1 LIESGRRILV
11 FTESGRPG
19 VPWLRPAFETFR
31 ETPYSFHKIEEFSCR
46 PNRGGNRGSLFQ
58 LNHWID
64 TAPAP
69 KPSNAAIVNAYPFLL
84 ARASKCADQRRHL
97 PNVIA
102 VDFYQTG
109 DLFAVVSKL
118 NGVDNSEEPGSDSP
132 TKPGTQAAPKPGAQ
146 AAP

>member
-1 LIESGRRILV
+1 
-11 FTESGRPG
+11 
-19 VPWLRPAFETFR
+19 
-31 ETPYSFHKIEEFSCR
+31 
-46 PNRGGNRGSLFQ
+46 
-58 LNHWID
+58 
-64 TAPAP
+64 
-69 KPSNAAIVNAYPFLL
+69 
-84 ARASKCADQRRHL
+84 
-97 PNVIA
+97 VIA